1 MPTDIFL
8 QQGISEF
15 RIVLLEQVGKVKTL
29 GLFIKELVKVDE
41 GNDVLKKWNRA
52 GALIIIMCSYSLHI
66 LHLRVTKKTV

>member
-52 GALIIIMCSYSLHI
+52 GLMCSNNNHVLLQPAHF
-66 LHLRVTKKTV
+66 TFMCN

>member
-8 QQGISEF
+8 QQEISEF

-52 GALIIIMCSYSLHI
+52 GLMCSNNNHVLLQPAHF
-66 LHLRVTKKTV
+66 TFTCN